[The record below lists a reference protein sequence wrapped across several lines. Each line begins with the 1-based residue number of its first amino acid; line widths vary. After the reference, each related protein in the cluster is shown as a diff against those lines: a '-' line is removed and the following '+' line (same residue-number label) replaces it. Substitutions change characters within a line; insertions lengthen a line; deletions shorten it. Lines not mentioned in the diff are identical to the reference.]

1 MVTTDMYNYNLLTG
15 NCLKLDG
22 TGNLNHYNCE
32 ERFVSGCPTEPYTD
46 DEIYKCTLSSF
57 LKCFKNTFLEYNN
70 EI

>member
-1 MVTTDMYNYNLLTG
+1 MVTTDMYNYNRLTG

-46 DEIYKCTLSSF
+46 DEIFKCTLSSF
-57 LKCFKNTFLEYNN
+57 F
-70 EI
+70 